1 MTKQE
6 TQLDDLS
13 VDAIKTAANLPAQV
27 EGSASPAVQDADEWA
42 LMRSEFS
49 DGSQAFKDHFGL
61 SIPRFKTDFGRN
73 GLGFVDGLSG
83 ESFKELEVVLL
94 AYPPSRAWWEVSIED
109 GGGGTPDC
117 RSHDMIVPDPT
128 SPNRQAPTCAAC
140 PHSKWGDNRER
151 PACAESVN
159 VVAYET
165 PYERNGV
172 AGGDRFV
179 WLRFA
184 GTGLKPFKDYIS
196 YLESR
201 RMVSFAVTTKVTL
214 EENSRDALR
223 WLTPKFA
230 MGERLTPD
238 QVRPMRDVAKA
249 AMEAWRE
256 VADEMVEAEAGPF
269 DDVVVDGEIVEED
282 F

>member
-1 MTKQE
+1 MTKQQE
-6 TQLDDLS
+6 TQLEDLS
-13 VDAIKTAANLPAQV
+13 ADAIKAAALPATV
-27 EGSASPAVQDADEWA
+27 DGSAVPAVAEDEWA
-42 LMRSEFS
+42 LMRAEFE
-49 DGSQAFKDHFGL
+49 DGSKAFKEHFGL

-94 AYPPSRAWWEVSIED
+94 AYPPSRAWWEVSIEE
-109 GGGGTPDC
+109 GGGGVPDC
-117 RSHDMIVPDPT
+117 RSHDMLVPDPS
-128 SPNRQAPTCAAC
+128 SPNRQSATCAAC
-140 PHSKWGDNRER
+140 PHSKWGENSER
-151 PACAESVN
+151 PSCAESVN
-159 VVAYET
+159 VVAFDVT
-165 PYERNGV
+165 
-172 AGGDRFV
+172 GDRFV

-201 RMVSFAVTTKVTL
+201 RLVSFAVTTKVTL
-214 EENSRDALR
+214 EENSRDALK

-230 MGERLTPD
+230 MGRRLTVD
-238 QVRPMRDVAKA
+238 EVRPMREVAKA

-256 VADEMVEAEAGPF
+256 VADEMVAAEPGPF
-269 DDVVVDGEIVEED
+269 DDEVAVGEIVEEET